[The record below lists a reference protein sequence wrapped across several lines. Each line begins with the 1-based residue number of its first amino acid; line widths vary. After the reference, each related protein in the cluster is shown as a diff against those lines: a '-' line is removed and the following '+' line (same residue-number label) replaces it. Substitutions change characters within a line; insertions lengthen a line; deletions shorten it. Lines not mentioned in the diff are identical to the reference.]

1 MSKNKNMK
9 SDAKTTHKWL
19 LKIFVWSITI
29 SSSVSLLSDLLLK
42 RVNLLVAF
50 ILLVCVILVGV
61 VFDIIGI
68 SVTTAVETP
77 FHSMASKKIRGSEI
91 AIKLIRNADKVSTF
105 CNDVIGDICGIVSG
119 TMGALI
125 TDKVIQQIFNNSI
138 PSAVLSAI
146 IGGMIAGGT
155 ILGKAIGKTYGI
167 NNSIKIVTRVSKILY
182 LVQKDR

>member
-1 MSKNKNMK
+1 MSKNKKGNSRDM
-9 SDAKTTHKWL
+9 HKWL
-19 LKIFVWSITI
+19 LKIFIWSITI
-29 SSSVSLLSDLLLK
+29 SSSVSLLSDLLLR

-50 ILLVCVILVGV
+50 ILLICIIFIGI

-68 SVTTAVETP
+68 SVATAVETP
-77 FHSMASKKIRGSEI
+77 FHAMAAKKIHGSSI
-91 AIKLIRNADKVSTF
+91 AIKLIRNSDKVATF

-125 TDKVIQQIFNNSI
+125 TDKLLQQMLNKNI
-138 PSAVLSAI
+138 PSEALSAMV
-146 IGGMIAGGT
+146 GGMIAAGT

-167 NNSIKIVTRVSKILY
+167 NNSRKIVTRVSKILY